1 MSGGSRKG
9 EPMAELLTAVW
20 FDIDGTLLDAR
31 GVGRGVYVRTLKNV
45 LGLDDDLSWVRFA
58 GATDLDILHQVADRH
73 GFSRAELDGG
83 VFFARMAEEMD
94 RSLALEPPL
103 LLPGVRE
110 LVAALARLPAVR
122 LGLITGN
129 DRACA
134 FHKLHHAGL
143 PGRFLLGGF
152 GHEHPERD
160 ILAGMA
166 ADRMAAA
173 LRPGERIGASF
184 LLGDTP
190 RDARAARVI
199 GAAAIGV
206 ATGPYSVADLL
217 AAGCDHAV
225 ETLEDTALLLEW
237 IHPERSGRG

>member
-1 MSGGSRKG
+1 MT
-9 EPMAELLTAVW
+9 PLLTAVW

-31 GVGRGVYVRTLKNV
+31 GVGRGVYTRALKAFH
-45 LGLDDDLSWVRFA
+45 GIEDDLAWVRFA

-73 GFSRAELDGG
+73 GLGRDALDSDAFFSA
-83 VFFARMAEEMD
+83 MAEEMD
-94 RSLALEPPL
+94 RSLAADPPL
-103 LLPGVRE
+103 LLPGVHE
-110 LVAALARLPAVR
+110 LVEALSHRPDIR

-143 PGRFLLGGF
+143 PGKFLIGGF

-160 ILAGMA
+160 VLAGLA
-166 ADRMAAA
+166 VDRMVAT
-173 LRPGERIGASF
+173 LGPGEEIARAF

-190 RDARAARVI
+190 RDAKAAKVI
-199 GAAAIGV
+199 GATAIGV

-217 AAGCDHAV
+217 ANGCDHAV
-225 ETLEDTALLLEW
+225 KSLAETESLIGLICGLASPG
-237 IHPERSGRG
+237 HQQ

>member
-1 MSGGSRKG
+1 MRYGARM
-9 EPMAELLTAVW
+9 PVPLTVVW

-31 GVGRGVYVRTLKNV
+31 SVGRGVFVRSLKAFHGIEDE
-45 LGLDDDLSWVRFA
+45 LQWVRFA

-73 GFSRAELDGG
+73 GLARDTLDSDSFFSA
-83 VFFARMAEEMD
+83 MAEEMA
-94 RSLALEPPL
+94 RSLSTEPPL

-110 LVAALARLPAVR
+110 LVEALSCRLDIR

-143 PGRFLLGGF
+143 PGRFLIGGF

-160 ILAGMA
+160 VLAGLA
-166 ADRMAAA
+166 VDRMVATLA
-173 LRPGERIGASF
+173 PGEEIVRAF

-190 RDARAARVI
+190 RDARAAKVI
-199 GAAAIGV
+199 GATAIGV

-217 AAGCDHAV
+217 ASGCDHAL
-225 ETLEDTALLLEW
+225 ETLADTEMLLGL
-237 IHPERSGRG
+237 IGGR

>member
-1 MSGGSRKG
+1 MSDS
-9 EPMAELLTAVW
+9 LTAVW

-31 GVGRGVYVRTLKNV
+31 GVGRGVYVRTLKDV

-83 VFFARMAEEMD
+83 AFFARMAVEMD

-110 LVAALARLPAVR
+110 LVAALARLPGVR

-143 PGRFLLGGF
+143 PGRFLLWRIRARASRTR
-152 GHEHPERD
+152 HPRRPGRRPHGRRVA
-160 ILAGMA
+160 AGR
-166 ADRMAAA
+166 ADRRVLPAGRHPARRPGGQGHRGHRHRRRHRA
-173 LRPGERIGASF
+173 VFGGGPAGGGLRPRRRHPGRHRPPPGMDSSGAI
-184 LLGDTP
+184 TP
-190 RDARAARVI
+190 
-199 GAAAIGV
+199 G
-206 ATGPYSVADLL
+206 
-217 AAGCDHAV
+217 
-225 ETLEDTALLLEW
+225 
-237 IHPERSGRG
+237 

>member
-1 MSGGSRKG
+1 MSDS
-9 EPMAELLTAVW
+9 LTAVW

-31 GVGRGVYVRTLKNV
+31 GVGRGVYVRTLKDV

-73 GFSRAELDGG
+73 GFSRAELDGEA
-83 VFFARMAEEMD
+83 FFARMAVEMD

-110 LVAALARLPAVR
+110 LVAALARLPGVR

-160 ILAGMA
+160 ILAGLA

-173 LRPGERIGASF
+173 LQPGERIGASF

-190 RDARAARVI
+190 RDARAAKVI
-199 GAAAIGV
+199 GATAIGV

-225 ETLEDTALLLEW
+225 DTLEDTALLLEW
-237 IHPERSGRG
+237 IHPERSRRG